1 MTSKNHVFIAIFSN
15 HAEAETAIRKS
26 QDFGLNI
33 KKLSLLGKDY
43 RQDEVVGRYRS
54 NDHTRYWE
62 NLNSFSNEVWSKLSS
77 VAFFHIPSMGPFL
90 VGGPLASAIIGSL
103 EGNSAVRGLS
113 AIGSGLYILGITKS
127 SIPKYEKAVK
137 TGNYLVIVQGT
148 EEQIAGFKAIV
159 KMIGILEFDLHQV

>member
-1 MTSKNHVFIAIFSN
+1 
-15 HAEAETAIRKS
+15 
-26 QDFGLNI
+26 
-33 KKLSLLGKDY
+33 
-43 RQDEVVGRYRS
+43 
-54 NDHTRYWE
+54 
-62 NLNSFSNEVWSKLSS
+62 
-77 VAFFHIPSMGPFL
+77 MGPFL

-137 TGNYLVIVQGT
+137 TGNYLVIIQGT

-159 KMIGILEFDLHQV
+159 KMTGVLEFDLHQV